1 MATPHAISLDVL
13 LIEDNPGDARLIE
26 LMLRAAGAAPL
37 RLARAERLAAGVA
50 HLARSPADAILLDLS
65 LPDSQGLATFAR
77 LHAAVPDVPVVVL
90 SGLADE
96 AVAVQAV
103 AAGAQDYLVKG
114 HVDGVT
120 LVRAL

>member
-1 MATPHAISLDVL
+1 MATPHATSLDVL
-13 LIEDNPGDARLIE
+13 LIEDNPGDARLVE
-26 LMLRAAGAAPL
+26 LMLREAGGATIQ
-37 RLARAERLAAGVA
+37 LARAERLAAGLA

-77 LHAAVPDVPVVVL
+77 LHVAVPDVPVVVL

-96 AVAVQAV
+96 TVAVQAV

-114 HVDGVT
+114 
-120 LVRAL
+120 